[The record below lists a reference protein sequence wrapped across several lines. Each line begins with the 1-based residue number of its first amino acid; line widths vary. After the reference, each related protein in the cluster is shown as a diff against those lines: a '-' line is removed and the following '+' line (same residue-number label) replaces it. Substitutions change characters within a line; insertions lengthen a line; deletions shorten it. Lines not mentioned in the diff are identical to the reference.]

1 MEKYPPLRCPPGSE
15 PSTFLADLE
24 KSTQSFFNQQRASL
38 SLTSQYELEGAMKN
52 KNLQGHQGHSRLGQA
67 IGIISG
73 PGVGQL
79 PSLGMGPDT
88 TLIYDE
94 FLQQHRRP
102 VSKLDIEEK
111 RRREAKSKMEFDI
124 EDFVA
129 QPGLDKYNQCRKEDL
144 FLIAA
149 HFKVPVSKQDRKE
162 AVKKQLHDALVDKN
176 ILPPIS
182 TLSHGATLPSPD
194 HGLRKLELELEM
206 RRLELKDR
214 ELQREFEFRKLELE
228 ENTRRESLRLSARSS
243 RSNDETGLDVNK
255 CVRMVPPFCE
265 KDVDKYFVLFE
276 RVAVTLD
283 WPKDIW
289 PLLLQ

>member
-1 MEKYPPLRCPPGSE
+1 MCLYRPIPNHHEPGNRDLHTHLGAPPPLISPKPPLFQREHHPPPPTTLWNPASLIETPSESRRNHEPSGMGHYEPGRLPSGHSKYEDPSRRREGGVMEKYPPLRCPPGSE

-111 RRREAKSKMEFDI
+111 RRREAK
-124 EDFVA
+124 
-129 QPGLDKYNQCRKEDL
+129 
-144 FLIAA
+144 
-149 HFKVPVSKQDRKE
+149 
-162 AVKKQLHDALVDKN
+162 
-176 ILPPIS
+176 
-182 TLSHGATLPSPD
+182 
-194 HGLRKLELELEM
+194 
-206 RRLELKDR
+206 
-214 ELQREFEFRKLELE
+214 
-228 ENTRRESLRLSARSS
+228 
-243 RSNDETGLDVNK
+243 
-255 CVRMVPPFCE
+255 E
-265 KDVDKYFVLFE
+265 KG
-276 RVAVTLD
+276 T
-283 WPKDIW
+283 I
-289 PLLLQ
+289 